1 MIKSARV
8 ARLVA
13 TPYRRAFNRIHV
25 DSDDNRFVYR
35 YLEVDTDTFYLGY
48 TAAGDQARF
57 FVSNNSRYGTT
68 DNHHVV
74 LPMVNGD
81 EHTLN
86 GPWPSRPAVIN
97 EVFKIEDPLVECV
110 QDHILTYVPKSV
122 LERLGVELVAVR
134 SFGEIDWRAK

>member
-8 ARLVA
+8 ARLAA

-25 DSDDNRFVYR
+25 ESDDHRFIYR
-35 YLEVDTDTFYLGY
+35 CLEVGTDTFYLGY

-57 FVSNNSRYGTT
+57 FVPNNSHYRT
-68 DNHHVV
+68 DYRVD

-81 EHTLN
+81 EHTLFD
-86 GPWPSRPAVIN
+86 PWPSRPAVIN

-110 QDHILTYVPKSV
+110 HDFMLTYVPKSV
-122 LERLGVELVAVR
+122 LERLGVELVAVN
-134 SFGEIDWRAK
+134 SYGETEWSAK